1 MGTFVGHIGVG
12 LVFFL
17 IGLWHLFSHIKLHA
31 LHPNSYTAP
40 LWFPSFKFRYAEPFL
55 IMAGSMAS
63 ISMEL
68 FIGPKRH
75 QPLDRDGTIPSNHL
89 NNFEHASISFAMFVY
104 AAFVVIL
111 DRIQPKASRSLGH
124 FLGSIAFAQELLL
137 SHSSTDHITPI
148 GQYHFFLRLVISVS
162 LTTFIMGIG
171 FPNSF
176 MVSFVR
182 SLSIFFQG
190 VLFIAM
196 GIMLYIPEFLPKGCL
211 LYDENGRKE
220 IRCSGEE
227 ALHRA
232 NSLVKLEFSWFLV
245 GTAIFGV
252 SFYLILVKIYG
263 EKVEYFYL
271 GRKEENKGEEESN
284 DIETQK
290 KIACTE
296 TPSTKC
302 KVGKVELK
310 NCLW

>member
-1 MGTFVGHIGVG
+1 MGTFVGHVGIG

-17 IGLWHLFSHIKLHA
+17 IGLWHLLNHIKLHA
-31 LHPNSYTAP
+31 FHPNSYTAP

-55 IMAGSMAS
+55 IMAASVAS
-63 ISMEL
+63 ISMDL

-75 QPLDRDGTIPSNHL
+75 QPLDRDGTIPFNHI
-89 NNFEHASISFAMFVY
+89 NNFEQASISFAMFVY
-104 AAFVVIL
+104 AAFLVIL
-111 DRIQPKASRSLGH
+111 DRTQPKVSRSLGH
-124 FLGSIAFAQELLL
+124 FLASIAFAQELLL
-137 SHSSTDHITPI
+137 SPNSTDHITPI
-148 GQYHFFLRLVISVS
+148 GQYHFFQRLVILVT
-162 LTTFIMGIG
+162 LTTFLMGIG

-190 VLFIAM
+190 VWFIVT
-196 GIMLYIPEFLPKGCL
+196 GVMLYTPEFMPKGCL
-211 LYDENGRKE
+211 LYNENGRKV

-232 NSLVKLEFSWFLV
+232 NSLIKLEFSWLLI

-252 SFYLILVKIYG
+252 SFYLVFVKIYG
-263 EKVEYFYL
+263 QKFEYFYL
-271 GRKEENKGEEESN
+271 GSKEEHEGEEES
-284 DIETQK
+284 DYIESQK

-296 TPSTKC
+296 ILKTKC